1 MLVGLLSLNKESK
14 EKIVMTVTKKPPTRR
29 LDSMYQHLHI
39 NTVLK
44 FTSIKQLPS
53 SEVHLH
59 VKIPYH
65 SN

>member
-39 NTVLK
+39 NTFLK
-44 FTSIKQLPS
+44 IISIKQLS
-53 SEVHLH
+53 SSQVHLQ